1 MIPAPEKSV
10 IEIGKDTLSDRVVRS
25 VNRYW
30 TELTLAMIVGHYLGN
45 QHGYLMLIGMGS
57 AAIGMDILL
66 NVIRENLS
74 QDKRT
79 QERKTGDDNE

>member
-1 MIPAPEKSV
+1 
-10 IEIGKDTLSDRVVRS
+10 
-25 VNRYW
+25 
-30 TELTLAMIVGHYLGN
+30 MIVGHYLGN

-79 QERKTGDDNE
+79 KSGDSRSG